1 MKLTQFQLRAPLA
14 GKSYPSTYRPE
25 RKDQQQGSYTP
36 AVHSCLVSV
45 NFPCPQEYL
54 ICPLPRTCRKS
65 VEFIEAEIGDN
76 VEQISSIVRNLNRV
90 AKDMEGE
97 LISSNVQL
105 DVINAKVIPDSHHVT

>member
-1 MKLTQFQLRAPLA
+1 M
-14 GKSYPSTYRPE
+14 
-25 RKDQQQGSYTP
+25 
-36 AVHSCLVSV
+36 
-45 NFPCPQEYL
+45 
-54 ICPLPRTCRKS
+54 
-65 VEFIEAEIGDN
+65 EFIEAEIGDN